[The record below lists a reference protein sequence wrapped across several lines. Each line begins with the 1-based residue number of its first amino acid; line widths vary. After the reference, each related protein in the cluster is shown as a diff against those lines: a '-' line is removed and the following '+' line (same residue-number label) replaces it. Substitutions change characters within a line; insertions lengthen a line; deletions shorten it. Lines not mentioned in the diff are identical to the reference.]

1 MDGRRFAQKF
11 PGPCTFADINVSLP
25 PRRACQRRK
34 INASP
39 TTWPQVLKEAPA
51 NAGGAA
57 WRFAAARQWP
67 HAAAMDIA
75 IEHEPRHEDIRILE
89 DLIHDFNETATG
101 IRDGKYLALF
111 LRDGDGRVIG
121 GLFGWTWGATCYVRY
136 LFVPQALRRQGYGS
150 RLMRLVEDEAKV
162 RGCRQIALETHDF
175 QAPEFY
181 RRLGFEVVGLI
192 DGYPIGHSSLSMVKR
207 LSP

>member
-1 MDGRRFAQKF
+1 
-11 PGPCTFADINVSLP
+11 
-25 PRRACQRRK
+25 
-34 INASP
+34 
-39 TTWPQVLKEAPA
+39 
-51 NAGGAA
+51 
-57 WRFAAARQWP
+57 
-67 HAAAMDIA
+67 MDITM
-75 IEHEPRHEDIRILE
+75 EHEPRPEDIRILE
-89 DLIHDFNETATG
+89 DLIHDFNEAATG

-136 LFVPQALRRQGYGS
+136 LFVPQELRRQGYGL
-150 RLMRLVEDEAKV
+150 RLMRLVEDEAKA

-192 DGYPIGHSSLSMVKR
+192 DGYPIGHNSLSMVKR